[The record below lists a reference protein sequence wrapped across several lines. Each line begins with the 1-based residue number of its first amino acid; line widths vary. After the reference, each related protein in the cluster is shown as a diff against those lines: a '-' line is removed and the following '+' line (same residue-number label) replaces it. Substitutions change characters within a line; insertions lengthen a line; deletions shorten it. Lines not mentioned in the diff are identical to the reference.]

1 MSRVALDGMWV
12 PRVVSCALFVND
24 AISTKMNSYQ
34 CLCSLFAQ
42 QQQHRTHC
50 APSTAIGTRC
60 HSLRRHSFT
69 LSCRYPII
77 KSKIHWSFADA
88 LPSTQNERC
97 VSISAREATLFFVS
111 KLFMVLLMGQLCCWQ
126 KSSLKCCSRTKTT
139 FFDKQLWLVFFP
151 FYYFI
156 IGHWKH
162 IFGSAVI
169 SFHLIRTNNVI
180 YSFHVR
186 RGTAHWA
193 IANAHRWRRRVTV
206 VKMVGG
212 GTIHLCKQFNV

>member
-50 APSTAIGTRC
+50 APSTANGTRC
-60 HSLRRHSFT
+60 HSLGRHSFT

-97 VSISAREATLFFVS
+97 VSIFAREATLSSSCPNCLWFYWWDNFVADRNRPLNVAVARKLHFSTNNYDSFFFFHFIISLLDIENTFSVRPS
-111 KLFMVLLMGQLCCWQ
+111 SHFISSELIMLYILFMLGAVQPIRHCQQRM
-126 KSSLKCCSRTKTT
+126 
-139 FFDKQLWLVFFP
+139 
-151 FYYFI
+151 
-156 IGHWKH
+156 H
-162 IFGSAVI
+162 IDDDV
-169 SFHLIRTNNVI
+169 
-180 YSFHVR
+180 
-186 RGTAHWA
+186 
-193 IANAHRWRRRVTV
+193 
-206 VKMVGG
+206 
-212 GTIHLCKQFNV
+212 